1 MIKKFLK
8 IIIAIILIFTISQGQ
23 NNGKSIGNCDEIVKD
38 NFGNIYTLN
47 ISAGIIKKYSSN
59 YELLY
64 QFNSNTGNQ
73 SIFVSPKNINIVE
86 PDIVYLLDD
95 QTSKILEFDEYLNF
109 IQSIDLPEE
118 FTFPSRFI
126 VLSNRDWLIYDEFQK
141 QIFRV
146 KPGENI
152 SQSWGDKQ
160 VKHFLN
166 EKVQLNYLKGFIY
179 MFVKKRNRLLII
191 NNTGMVKLDCKMPDE
206 YSLSNLLSAD
216 LENIVFTDG
225 KEIFNWHLRGNNI
238 DTLFNYSNIIYLSK
252 KNENF
257 MISNKGEIIHYL
269 PYNKKFK

>member
-47 ISAGIIKKYSSN
+47 ISVGMIKKYSSN

-86 PDIVYLLDD
+86 PNIVYLLDD

-191 NNTGMVKLDCKMPDE
+191 NNTGMVKLDCKMPGE

-225 KEIFNWHLRGNNI
+225 NEIFNWHLRGNNI